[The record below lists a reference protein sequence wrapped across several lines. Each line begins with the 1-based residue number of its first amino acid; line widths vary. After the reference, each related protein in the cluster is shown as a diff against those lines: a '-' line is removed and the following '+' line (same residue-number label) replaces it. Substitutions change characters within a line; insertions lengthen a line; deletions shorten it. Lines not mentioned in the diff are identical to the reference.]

1 MGRRVVRR
9 KGRKEEE
16 RRGSEGVYVSF
27 SVSLRVTT
35 GPENMRGVE
44 VGWARNGLVGRWRG
58 RRGKGPETC
67 TVVLHRRRLPSA
79 LIGRAHCFARFT
91 PLILSCHVI
100 FRQTR
105 PTQSQSLANV
115 SDIVCL
121 AAGRLRAVAAVFSLA
136 RIYHGLS
143 SPGPSLV

>member
-35 GPENMRGVE
+35 GQKICVELKWGGRGMAWWDDGGAGAGRVRKR
-44 VGWARNGLVGRWRG
+44 ARS
-58 RRGKGPETC
+58 C
-67 TVVLHRRRLPSA
+67 LHRRRLPSA

-121 AAGRLRAVAAVFSLA
+121 AAGRLRAVAAVFQFDPNIS
-136 RIYHGLS
+136 RPIFTW
-143 SPGPSLV
+143 P